1 METLVELNKLTKAQL
16 IAKLLEGQTEE
27 KVETEYFPNGEL
39 KRQIRR
45 LYDAATGK
53 LLQLRIC
60 TWTYHPNGV
69 VNEIEQ
75 TAFDGNMK
83 QLSGKVV
90 RHASDGNGIIVTEA
104 KIGKLL

>member
-1 METLVELNKLTKAQL
+1 MNLAELTALTKDQL

-27 KVETEYFPNGEL
+27 KVETEYYKNGEQ

-45 LYDAATGK
+45 LYDAYGK

-90 RHASDGNGIIVTEA
+90 RHASD
-104 KIGKLL
+104 